1 MRYPGTGYA
10 DIAFVVDEAYHGRG
24 IASFLFLH
32 LIQIA
37 KERGLEGFQATVLS
51 TNKAVL
57 RVLEKSPHPIE
68 ATVESGLYE
77 MRIPFSKRAT
87 DGAPRIQYARSQSG
101 GRSSG

>member
-1 MRYPGTGYA
+1 MT
-10 DIAFVVDEAYHGRG
+10 
-24 IASFLFLH
+24 S
-32 LIQIA
+32 
-37 KERGLEGFQATVLS
+37 S
-51 TNKAVL
+51 
-57 RVLEKSPHPIE
+57 HPIE